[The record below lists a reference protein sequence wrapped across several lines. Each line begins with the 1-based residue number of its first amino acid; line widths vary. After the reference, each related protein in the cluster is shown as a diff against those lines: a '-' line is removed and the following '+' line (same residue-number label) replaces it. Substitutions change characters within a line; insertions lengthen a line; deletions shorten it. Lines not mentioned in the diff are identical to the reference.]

1 MRIFKPLSKTID
13 KIYSDETMEM
23 LSTLIPRLIGSM
35 NSLIAHT
42 IIFIVSYLLI
52 FIGFNQEMVFDA
64 LTNVVSLEAI
74 YLSIFILM
82 SANLQLKKLHDVADN
97 VKEIQEDVD
106 EIQDDV
112 KEIQEDVDEIQED
125 VKEIQEDQEDDD
137 DQDDKLNKIL
147 DDIKTVLK
155 EVEALKAKRKK

>member
-13 KIYSDETMEM
+13 KIYSDETMER

-106 EIQDDV
+106 EIQ
-112 KEIQEDVDEIQED
+112 ED